1 MKNDLTNILLMTIW
15 FQLMSITYIFKKKK
29 DEQQ

>member
-1 MKNDLTNILLMTIW
+1 MSNDLTNILLMTIW
-15 FQLMSITYIFKKKK
+15 FQLMSIAYILKKKK